1 MTVKKKILIRIGSL
15 RHGGAEKV
23 LVTFL
28 KNLPKDK
35 YEIDLLLNLYSGKY
49 LAEVPDWINV
59 LYLNK
64 GEMITT
70 NRLQDIPKKTFRVL
84 YQKLLKTYPPLLYKY
99 ILKGKKYDVE
109 FAAIHGMRDEILNS
123 PQKSS
128 KKLVWI
134 HNDLKKTEFHN
145 YTDEEFRKFFEFD
158 KIMVI
163 SEKIEQD
170 FKKLVQN
177 QAEKEKVVRIY
188 NPLDTEEIILKS
200 REIRI
205 ESQEAR
211 FESQDLRV
219 KNQDSKVESLDLKV
233 KSQDLSKDTQH
244 PTTDNSQPTTDNHH
258 PKTTNQIPT
267 FVSVGTVFPQKGFDR
282 LLKVHKRLLDEGL
295 MHKILIL
302 GDGYDLENIK
312 KLQTELGVLETAT
325 LFGFTDN
332 PYPFIKN
339 ADFYILSSRYEGFP
353 TVLFEAI
360 TLKKKI
366 IATDVSGVREML
378 EDGKLGFIVENSE
391 DGIYGGMK
399 KALQTPKEFNLY
411 SQNLEAYEMPFNLKN
426 SVREIAEIIDD
437 L

>member
-1 MTVKKKILIRIGSL
+1 MSEKKKILIRIGSL

-49 LAEVPDWINV
+49 LAEVPDFVNV

-64 GEMITT
+64 GKMITT
-70 NRLQDIPKKTFRVL
+70 NRLQDIPVKAFRVIYQKVLKIFPALL
-84 YQKLLKTYPPLLYKY
+84 YQY

-109 FAAIHGMRDEILNS
+109 FAAIHGFRDEILDS

-128 KKLVWI
+128 KKLIWI

-145 YTDEEFRKFFEFD
+145 YTDEEFRKFFGFD

-170 FKKLVQN
+170 FNNLTQN
-177 QAEKEKVVRIY
+177 LEEKNKIVRIY
-188 NPLDTEEIILKS
+188 NPLDTEEIVLKS
-200 REIRI
+200 QEPR
-205 ESQEAR
+205 SKKQEAR
-211 FESQDLRV
+211 S
-219 KNQDSKVESLDLKV
+219 KNSNLG
-233 KSQDLSKDTQH
+233 TQN
-244 PTTDNSQPTTDNHH
+244 PD
-258 PKTTNQIPT
+258 PT

-282 LLKVHKRLLDEGL
+282 LLKVHKRLLDEGFH
-295 MHKILIL
+295 HKILIL
-302 GDGYDLENIK
+302 GDGYDFENIK
-312 KLQTELGVLETAT
+312 NLQKDLGVTETST

-332 PYPFIKN
+332 PYPQIKN
-339 ADFYILSSRYEGFP
+339 ADFYVLSSRYEGFP

-360 TLKKKI
+360 TLKKNI

-378 EDGKLGFIVENSE
+378 DDGKLGLIIENSE
-391 DGIYGGMK
+391 QGIYDGMK
-399 KALQTPKEFNLY
+399 KALQNPEDFKK
-411 SQNLEAYEMPFNLKN
+411 YESELKNYKMPFNLEN
-426 SVREIAEIIDD
+426 SVQKIMKIIDE

>member
-1 MTVKKKILIRIGSL
+1 MAKKKKILIRIGSL

-49 LAEVPDWINV
+49 LAEVPDFVNV

-70 NRLQDIPKKTFRVL
+70 NRLQDIPVKAFRVIYQKVLKIFPALL
-84 YQKLLKTYPPLLYKY
+84 YQY

-109 FAAIHGMRDEILNS
+109 FAAIHGFRDEILDS

-128 KKLVWI
+128 KKLIWI

-145 YTDEEFRKFFEFD
+145 YTDEEFRKFFGFD

-163 SEKIEQD
+163 SEKIQQD
-170 FKKLVQN
+170 FEVLAKNKE
-177 QAEKEKVVRIY
+177 EKSKIVRIY

-200 REIRI
+200 
-205 ESQEAR
+205 QEAR
-211 FESQDLRV
+211 S
-219 KNQDSKVESLDLKV
+219 KNSNLG
-233 KSQDLSKDTQH
+233 TQN
-244 PTTDNSQPTTDNHH
+244 PD
-258 PKTTNQIPT
+258 PT

-282 LLKVHKRLLDEGL
+282 LLKVHKRLLEEGFP
-295 MHKILIL
+295 HKIQIL
-302 GDGYDLENIK
+302 GDGYDFENIK
-312 KLQTELGVLETAT
+312 KLQQELGVSETAT

-332 PYPFIKN
+332 PYPQIKN

-360 TLKKKI
+360 TLKKNI

-378 EDGKLGFIVENSE
+378 DDGKLGLIIENSE
-391 DGIYGGMK
+391 QGIYDGMK
-399 KALQTPKEFNLY
+399 KALQNPEDFKK
-411 SQNLEAYEMPFNLKN
+411 YESELKNYKMPFNLEN
-426 SVREIAEIIDD
+426 SVQKIIKIIDE

>member
-1 MTVKKKILIRIGSL
+1 MIPSKKKILIRIGSL

-49 LAEVPDWINV
+49 LQEVPNWITI

-70 NRLQDIPKKTFRVL
+70 NRLKDIPVKAFRVFYQKVLKSFPSLL
-84 YQKLLKTYPPLLYKY
+84 YQF
-99 ILKGKKYDVE
+99 ILKRKKYDIE

-123 PQKSS
+123 PLKSS
-128 KKLVWI
+128 KKLIWI
-134 HNDLKKTEFHN
+134 HNDLKKTEFHD
-145 YTDEEFRKFFEFD
+145 YTDEEFRKFFGFD

-163 SEKIEQD
+163 SEKIQKD
-170 FKKLVQN
+170 FETLAKTEE
-177 QAEKEKVVRIY
+177 EKNKIVRIY

-200 REIRI
+200 E
-205 ESQEAR
+205 
-211 FESQDLRV
+211 V
-219 KNQDSKVESLDLKV
+219 GSL
-233 KSQDLSKDTQH
+233 KSEVNV
-244 PTTDNSQPTTDNHH
+244 P
-258 PKTTNQIPT
+258 I
-267 FVSVGTVFPQKGFDR
+267 FISVGTVFPQKGFDR
-282 LLKVHKRLLDEGL
+282 LLRVHKKLLEEGFN
-295 MHKILIL
+295 HKIQIL
-302 GDGYDLENIK
+302 GDGYDFENIK
-312 KLQTELGVLETAT
+312 KLQEELGVTETST

-332 PYPFIKN
+332 PYPIIKN

-360 TLKKKI
+360 TLKKNI

-378 EDGKLGFIVENSE
+378 EEGKLGFITENSE
-391 DGIYGGMK
+391 EGIYIGMK
-399 KALQTPKEFNLY
+399 KALKNPEDFNIY
-411 SQNLEAYEMPFNLKN
+411 QENLKDYQMPFNLKN
-426 SVREIAEIIDD
+426 SVNAIIKIIDD